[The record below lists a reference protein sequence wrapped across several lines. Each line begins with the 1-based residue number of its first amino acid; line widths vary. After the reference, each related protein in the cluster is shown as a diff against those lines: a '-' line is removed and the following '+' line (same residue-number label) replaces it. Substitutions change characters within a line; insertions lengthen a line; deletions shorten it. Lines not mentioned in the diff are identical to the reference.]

1 MKWFFIFFYIYHY
14 YLTGNIVD
22 LITLCEHIYHTH
34 TQIHTKAHT
43 HEYFTISSLKTDVK
57 KKKETANFCTVNCFL
72 KTEDESTFYELYLYF
87 RFCKCNLA
95 LNKIY
100 EKL

>member
-1 MKWFFIFFYIYHY
+1 MGLIYIYIKPMPIYHY

-57 KKKETANFCTVNCFL
+57 KKKKL
-72 KTEDESTFYELYLYF
+72 LTFVQ
-87 RFCKCNLA
+87 
-95 LNKIY
+95 
-100 EKL
+100 